1 MKSWKAK
8 SLLLFGTAIWG
19 GTFLFTQIGIQFC
32 SPSLYLLF
40 RFIIAILLCLIFF
53 GKHIFKI
60 DKKTVKQ
67 GVILGLF
74 WTIGFLLQTFGL
86 KYTTIGNAAFITS
99 LTVGLTPFMY
109 WFVTREKVKVY
120 SKFAA
125 IIGFIGVYVI
135 ANPSV
140 NSFNI
145 GDLLTFFST
154 FMWAGYISFLH
165 VFTKN
170 EEGIAKSAKLTT
182 YQFVTGLPIIVI
194 YILIFEPVLY
204 VNITN
209 ELIYSLLF
217 NAVIASFVVS
227 FIQIA
232 VQRYTTP
239 ISAVLIF
246 ALEPVFASIISFFA
260 IGELLSFRG
269 YIGAGIMLF
278 AIFIN
283 DTAIYVINY
292 FKKLLKV

>member
-1 MKSWKAK
+1 MKPWKAK
-8 SLLLFGTAIWG
+8 SLLLFGTSIWG
-19 GTFLFTQIGIQFC
+19 GTFLFTQIGINYC
-32 SPSLYLLF
+32 SPSLYLLL
-40 RFIIAILLCLIFF
+40 RFIIAILLCFIFF
-53 GKHIFKI
+53 GKHLFKI
-60 DKKTVKQ
+60 DKKTIKQ

-120 SKFAA
+120 SKIAA
-125 IIGFIGVYVI
+125 VIGFIGVYII

-145 GDLLTFFST
+145 GDILTFFST

-165 VFTKN
+165 IFTKD
-170 EEGIAKSAKLTT
+170 EGGIPKTAKLMT
-182 YQFVTGLPIIVI
+182 YQFVIGLPLLII
-194 YILIFEPVLY
+194 YILVFEPNVYINL
-204 VNITN
+204 TDD
-209 ELIYSLLF
+209 LIYSLLF
-217 NAVIASFVVS
+217 NAIIASFLVS
-227 FIQIA
+227 FMQIA

-260 IGELLSFRG
+260 IGEVLSFRG
-269 YIGAGIMLF
+269 CIGAGVMLF
-278 AIFIN
+278 AIFTN
-283 DTAIYVINY
+283 DTAVYVINY
-292 FKKLLKV
+292 FRKIIK

>member
-8 SLLLFGTAIWG
+8 SLLLFGTSIWG
-19 GTFLFTQIGIQFC
+19 GTFLFTQIGIQYC
-32 SPSLYLLF
+32 SPSLYLLI

-53 GKHIFKI
+53 SKHIFKI
-60 DKKTVKQ
+60 DKKTIKQ
-67 GVILGLF
+67 GTILGLF

-109 WFVTREKVKVY
+109 WFVTREKVKIY
-120 SKFAA
+120 SKIAA
-125 IIGFIGVYVI
+125 AIGFIGVYVI

-145 GDLLTFFST
+145 GDILTFFST

-165 VFTKN
+165 IFTKG

-182 YQFVTGLPIIVI
+182 YQFVIGLPIICI
-194 YILIFEPVLY
+194 YILFFEPVVY

-217 NAVIASFVVS
+217 NAVIASFLVS

-246 ALEPVFASIISFFA
+246 SLEPVFASIISFFA
-260 IGELLSFRG
+260 IGEVLSLRG

-278 AIFIN
+278 AILIN
-283 DTAIYVINY
+283 DTAIYVVNY
-292 FKKLLKV
+292 FKRTYKK